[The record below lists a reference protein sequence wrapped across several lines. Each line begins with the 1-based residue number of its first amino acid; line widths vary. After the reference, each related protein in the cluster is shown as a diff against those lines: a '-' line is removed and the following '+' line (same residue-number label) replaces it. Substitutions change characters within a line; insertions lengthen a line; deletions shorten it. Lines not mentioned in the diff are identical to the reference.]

1 MPKQATDTVP
11 DIDVTTV
18 RNTARWLRNAP
29 LTLEDKEFQ
38 IPRKE
43 KSKALYIRDRAQARL
58 KGDTQ
63 KSVLA
68 LAKSWRALCTLE
80 GISHDPD
87 GEFPSLHDEPLQ
99 DVMQR
104 HVDKA
109 TGAIDDAPF
118 ACEAYASLY
127 NEVMDLV
134 HDVVEECARRVG
146 LQSETTTSH
155 DAPTEATQL
164 SMFASAHNDKG

>member
-1 MPKQATDTVP
+1 MPKQATDTAP
-11 DIDVTTV
+11 DIDVATV
-18 RNTARWLRNAP
+18 RNTARWLRQAP
-29 LTLEDKEFQ
+29 MKLEDEDFQ

-43 KSKALYIRDRAQARL
+43 KSKALYIRDRARARL
-58 KGDTQ
+58 QGDTQ

-68 LAKSWRALCTLE
+68 IAKAWRSLCTLE

-87 GEFPSLHDEPLQ
+87 GEFPSLNDEPLQ

-118 ACEAYASLY
+118 ACEDYASLY

-146 LQSETTTSH
+146 LQSRPTASRSQ
-155 DAPTEATQL
+155 PTEATQL
-164 SMFASAHNDKG
+164 SMFSSAHNDQG